1 MTERG
6 RPEQLGIPVRRHK
19 SDVLIVGGGA
29 AGTMAAFECADA
41 GVSVIQATKGRATS
55 GTTTVARGGFAAA
68 MGEDDSPE
76 LHLQD
81 ILTHGGELIDPA
93 LARVWVHDIID
104 VVHDLESWGAEF
116 VRGADGRLD
125 LKMFPSHSRARAC
138 HHYDTTGNMITKVLS
153 KKLRAD
159 ARIERHSFTSVVDLI
174 KRDGRVVGAWGI
186 DYGAG
191 TLVVYHAQQVILST
205 GGGSGLF
212 YVNDNPPQVTGDGY
226 VLGFRAGAAL
236 LGIEMIDFQAMCCS
250 PKELFGFAPHPT
262 GFINAGAV
270 FRNREGEAFLKR
282 YFPDTAE
289 KSTRSEVITAM
300 AKEIHA
306 GRAGSTGRIFMDAT
320 RVPLEVIQKQIPHVY
335 KTCLHRGI
343 DITKTPLEVA
353 PGSHTWLG
361 GLEIDVDGRTPVE
374 GLLAAGETAGGIH
387 GGNRIGGSALA
398 ASLVFGRRAGRKAA
412 ALVNEARVDLAGGE
426 EDDAVPEA
434 EQAWLARLKDRD
446 SGPFQADVRMSCRM
460 LAHNKLGPIREER
473 TLKEALA
480 AYERIEC
487 QDVPAMRLDEKA
499 RSSHKVLGEELE
511 SAFAVRNLALLG
523 RILATAC
530 LKRRES
536 RGAHFR
542 LDYPHADDVRWR
554 VVTRLQAGANGQ
566 IEFRTDLARNPAD
579 SSAPDRGAATRRR
592 PVNARG
598 LPD

>member
-1 MTERG
+1 MSLE
-6 RPEQLGIPVRRHK
+6 IPVARHDT
-19 SDVLIVGGGA
+19 DVLIVGGGA
-29 AGTMAAFECADA
+29 AGTMAAFECAEA
-41 GVSVIQATKGRATS
+41 GVAVIQATKGRATS

-68 MGEDDSPE
+68 MGKDDSPE

-81 ILTHGGELIDPA
+81 ILKYGGELIDPE
-93 LARVWVHDIID
+93 LARIWVYDIVD
-104 VVHDLESWGAEF
+104 VVRDLESWGAEF
-116 VRGADGRLD
+116 VRGADGGLD

-159 ARIERHSFTSVVDLI
+159 ARIEKHSLTAVVDLI
-174 KRDGRVVGAWGI
+174 KRDGRVVGAWGV
-186 DYGAG
+186 DYQKGA
-191 TLVVYHAQQVILST
+191 LVVYHAQQIILCT

-226 VLGFRAGAAL
+226 VLGFRAGVPL

-270 FRNREGEAFLKR
+270 FRNQDSEEFLKR

-289 KSTRSEVITAM
+289 KSTRSEVILAM

-306 GRAGSTGRIFMDAT
+306 GRAGSTGGIFMDAT
-320 RVPLEVIQKQIPHVY
+320 KVPMEIIQKQIPHVY

-361 GLEIDVDGRTPVE
+361 GLKVDVNGRTPVD
-374 GLLAAGETAGGIH
+374 GLFAAGETAGGIH

-412 ALVNEARVDLAGGE
+412 TLIRKTRVTLGKS
-426 EDDAVPEA
+426 EDDAIPQSERV
-434 EQAWLARLKDRD
+434 WLTGLLSRDR
-446 SGPFQADVRMSCRM
+446 GPFQSDVRMNCRM

-473 TLKEALA
+473 ALKEALA
-480 AYERIEC
+480 EYERIEHE
-487 QDVPAMRLDEKA
+487 DVPAMRLDEKA
-499 RSSHKVLGEELE
+499 RSSHKMLGEELE
-511 SAFAVRNLALLG
+511 SALSVRNLALLG
-523 RILATAC
+523 RILATVA
-530 LKRRES
+530 LKRTES

-542 LDYPHADDVRWR
+542 LDYPDTDNAHWR
-554 VVTRLQAGANGQ
+554 VVTRLQSGANGALL
-566 IEFRTDLARNPAD
+566 FHTDPVKEP
-579 SSAPDRGAATRRR
+579 SPVSA
-592 PVNARG
+592 
-598 LPD
+598 